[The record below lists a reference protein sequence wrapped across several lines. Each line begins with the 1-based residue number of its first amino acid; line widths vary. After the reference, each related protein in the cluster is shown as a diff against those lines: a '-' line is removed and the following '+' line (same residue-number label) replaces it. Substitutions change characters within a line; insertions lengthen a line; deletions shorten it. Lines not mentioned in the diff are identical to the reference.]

1 MGSIPSKAP
10 LADELRRIIEVTTRE
25 VAFEERLP
33 WGLDRLRESSREC
46 TRTAGEEIIAKSRAL
61 GMPAKDVA
69 PGAVYEAACR
79 AAKGLRGDAE
89 AGELLPTDEQIKEAL
104 ETFSTQEW
112 RDLVGEFRREDLQI
126 LRAYVSA
133 NLVELE
139 TTLGLSKLRTIR
151 GACALR
157 GVFLA
162 LRGQKL
168 VPVSDPMW
176 AAIIRQ
182 DTTARN
188 IACEPSPTKR
198 LSMAELGGDSNI
210 AKMLGVTDKRVAD
223 WQVARVK
230 ELMRNPAL
238 HTEVYDY
245 HNMRTV
251 KYPAELVVDATG
263 VGRPVVD
270 MLRKENL
277 SFSSVLI
284 TGGDVEHREHGF
296 YRVPKRNLVS
306 AVQVALQSGH
316 LKIAEELTLAE
327 TLRKELLNFRI
338 KVNISTAH
346 DSYEAWRE
354 GDHDDL
360 VLATALACW
369 RARKRQGATVF
380 SL

>member
-1 MGSIPSKAP
+1 MTFY
-10 LADELRRIIEVTTRE
+10 V
-25 VAFEERLP
+25 
-33 WGLDRLRESSREC
+33 GLDLGQANDYTAIAVVEETGQRGESPMHVRHLE
-46 TRTAGEEIIAKSRAL
+46 RPPL
-61 GMPAKDVA
+61 GTYYP
-69 PGAVYEAACR
+69 E
-79 AAKGLRGDAE
+79 
-89 AGELLPTDEQIKEAL
+89 
-104 ETFSTQEW
+104 
-112 RDLVGEFRREDLQI
+112 
-126 LRAYVSA
+126 
-133 NLVELE
+133 
-139 TTLGLSKLRTIR
+139 
-151 GACALR
+151 
-157 GVFLA
+157 
-162 LRGQKL
+162 
-168 VPVSDPMW
+168 
-176 AAIIRQ
+176 
-182 DTTARN
+182 
-188 IACEPSPTKR
+188 
-198 LSMAELGGDSNI
+198 
-210 AKMLGVTDKRVAD
+210 
-223 WQVARVK
+223 QVARVK

-245 HNMRTV
+245 HNMRMV

-380 SL
+380 SF